1 MAHRLT
7 LDFFFFSSKKCHQG
21 EGGNRVMW
29 LREQGY
35 IYHTDFKIVFEMQAI
50 PSQLPHEGGVFTP

>member
-1 MAHRLT
+1 
-7 LDFFFFSSKKCHQG
+7 
-21 EGGNRVMW
+21 MW